1 MNIIVSN
8 KDYMPFGITTDDS
21 KKMSYYEFID
31 KASSDEGLEATDTI
45 YFDIDD
51 MTEEL
56 YDTIKPWIDHIKFFR
71 YKTKPFIKE
80 HVELVDMKE
89 NINRKDIL
97 SIQLSP
103 GIYTEDHI
111 LVCGM
116 IGQGK
121 TTLLKNIA
129 VQLLNRDVNVIY
141 ASGIPVFDKFENL
154 ALNKSTVD
162 VKQLAEITEVFKK
175 EMLTRFK
182 IMEQQQVNH
191 VNKLKD
197 PVQSKVLIIDGL
209 DFYMSSD
216 DYKSVDTIKS
226 NLSYIS
232 RYGHYTNIMLIIS
245 CTRPSGQCISSDL
258 KYNITNIINVG
269 KIYDSGVA
277 ELLFDQEINFN
288 IPFGMGIYKNT
299 KSTEKDSFNIFTI
312 EDVKKYN

>member
-1 MNIIVSN
+1 MTIIVSN
-8 KDYMPFGITTDDS
+8 NDYMPFGITTGDS
-21 KKMSYYEFID
+21 KKMSYSEFID
-31 KASSDEGLEATDTI
+31 KASSDEGLDTTDTI

-51 MTEEL
+51 MTEEI
-56 YDTIKPWIDHIKFFR
+56 YDTIKPWIDHVKFFR

-80 HVELVDMKE
+80 PVELVDIKE
-89 NINRKDIL
+89 TINHKNIL
-97 SIQLSP
+97 SVQLSP
-103 GIYTEDHI
+103 GIYTEGHI

-129 VQLLNRDVNVIY
+129 VQLLNKDVDVVY
-141 ASGIPVFDKFENL
+141 ASGIPVFDKSENL
-154 ALNKSTVD
+154 VVNKSTVD
-162 VKQLAEITEVFKK
+162 VKQLAEITELFNK

-197 PVQSKVLIIDGL
+197 PVQSRVLIIDGL
-209 DFYMSSD
+209 DFYMHSD
-216 DYKSVDTIKS
+216 DYKSVDTIKK

-232 RYGHYTNIMLIIS
+232 RYGHYTNIMLIVS
-245 CTRPSGQCISSDL
+245 CQRPSGSVISSDL

-269 KIYDSGVA
+269 KIDSGVA

-299 KSTEKDSFNIFTI
+299 KSTEKDSFNMFTI